1 MHFFFANAL
10 RCRHFPN
17 FPPDIFLKTQRHLFV
32 VINFKTDGSKEF
44 SFWKI
49 FICFIC
55 KLLFTETYIATHV
68 CFHFS
73 ISVIIHHQNID
84 RLEILRRTKA
94 SGLTIVLPQENHRS
108 KRLMTRIV
116 SQHLQKAKQLTATT
130 STNKTAMSQTVVD
143 NRMRYAI

>member
-32 VINFKTDGSKEF
+32 VRLKDQKNSVFERF
-44 SFWKI
+44 LF
-49 FICFIC
+49 CFIC

-73 ISVIIHHQNID
+73 ISVIIHYQNID

-94 SGLTIVLPQENHRS
+94 SGHTIVLPQENHQS
-108 KRLMTRIV
+108 KGLMTRIV
-116 SQHLQKAKQLTATT
+116 SQHLQIAKQLTATT
-130 STNKTAMSQTVVD
+130 STNKTAMSQTIVD

>member
-10 RCRHFPN
+10 RCWHFPN

-32 VINFKTDGSKEF
+32 VRLKDQKNSVFERF
-44 SFWKI
+44 LF
-49 FICFIC
+49 CFIC
-55 KLLFTETYIATHV
+55 KLLFTETYIANHV

-73 ISVIIHHQNID
+73 ISVIIHYQNID

-94 SGLTIVLPQENHRS
+94 SGHTIVLPQENHQS
-108 KRLMTRIV
+108 KGLMTRIV

-130 STNKTAMSQTVVD
+130 STSKTAMSQTIVD